1 VIENHLT
8 QPMQAAREVYG
19 ERFPLLNRYVDI
31 LGSTAV
37 AWGLLGPR
45 EADRLWDR
53 HILNSAALG
62 DLIAPDSAVVDV
74 GSGAGLPGIPLA
86 ILRPDLRVTLIEP
99 LLRRLTFLTQ
109 TVEELGISDRVEVVR
124 SRAEDHQRTYDVVVA
139 RALAPLDRLI
149 GWCNP
154 LRAPGGVILAL
165 KGSSAA
171 DEVAAARRQLDGA
184 GLRAEVL
191 KARPHPDVEPAT
203 VVRLRAAPEH
213 MSGGHR
219 LGGRSKPKM
228 PET

>member
-8 QPMQAAREVYG
+8 QPMQVARQVYG
-19 ERFPLLNRYVDI
+19 EQFPLLNRYVDI

-37 AWGLLGPR
+37 VWGLLGPR

-53 HILNSAALG
+53 HILNSAALS
-62 DLIAPDSAVVDV
+62 DLIATDSALVDV

-99 LLRRLTFLTQ
+99 LLRRSTFLTQ

-124 SRAEDHQRTYDVVVA
+124 SRAEDHQRTYEVVVA

-154 LRAPGGVILAL
+154 LRAPGGVILAV
-165 KGSSAA
+165 KGRSAA
-171 DEVAAARRQLDGA
+171 DEVALTARQLVAARLD
-184 GLRAEVL
+184 AEVL
-191 KARPHPDVEPAT
+191 IVRAHAGAAPAT
-203 VVRLRAAPEH
+203 VVRLSNHLTLER
-213 MSGGHR
+213 
-219 LGGRSKPKM
+219 
-228 PET
+228 